1 MTIRVLFFAYLR
13 DVTGTPAIEL
23 AVSDGA
29 TPRLVWSELSSRWP
43 ELEHQLV
50 RLPIVVDG
58 KVVDLDAPIRPGAE
72 VVWLPPVGGGS
83 GADAVR
89 AALTDAPLD
98 PARLLSEVSHPSCGG
113 IVIFVG
119 EVREEDEG
127 RSVRALTYEAYDA
140 LALAQLAAV
149 VAEAAGRWPL
159 ARIALEHRIGRMVV
173 GEASVAIAVACPHRA
188 DAFACCRFLI
198 DRLKEAVPI
207 WKREEGEGGE
217 RWLAGHDYRPEPGA
231 SGGAGES
238 GGSGGSSG
246 SGGSGGA

>member
-1 MTIRVLFFAYLR
+1 VTIRVLFFAYLR

-29 TPRLVWSELSSRWP
+29 TPRSVWSELSSRWP

-58 KVVDLDAPIRPGAE
+58 KVVDLDTAIPPGAE

-83 GADAVR
+83 GSGAGCVVR
-89 AALTDAPLD
+89 AALTEGPLD
-98 PARLLSEVSHPSCGG
+98 TARLLSEVSHPSCGG
-113 IVIFVG
+113 IVAFVG
-119 EVREEDEG
+119 EVREEEDG
-127 RSVRALTYEAYDA
+127 RPVRALTYQAYDM
-140 LALAQLAAV
+140 LAQAQLVAV
-149 VAEAAGRWPL
+149 AEEAAGRWPS
-159 ARIALEHRIGRMVV
+159 ARIALEHRTGRLVV

-217 RWLAGHDYRPEPGA
+217 RWLAGHDYRP
-231 SGGAGES
+231 GAGEP
-238 GGSGGSSG
+238 GD
-246 SGGSGGA
+246 A

>member
-29 TPRLVWSELSSRWP
+29 TPRSVWSELSSRWP

-58 KVVDLDAPIRPGAE
+58 KVVDLDTAIPPGAE

-83 GADAVR
+83 GAGVVH
-89 AALTDAPLD
+89 AALTEAPLD

-113 IVIFVG
+113 IVVFVG

-127 RSVRALTYEAYDA
+127 RPVRALTYEVYDA
-140 LALAQLAAV
+140 LAKAQLSAV
-149 VAEAAGRWPL
+149 AAEAAGRWPS
-159 ARIALEHRIGRMVV
+159 ARIALEHRAGRLVV

-217 RWLAGHDYRPEPGA
+217 RWLAGHDYRPEA
-231 SGGAGES
+231 GGAG
-238 GGSGGSSG
+238 GSGG